1 MAEATIDFEV
11 KEYTNLLQSLK
22 QEEYQ
27 VLVQGIKKIKQTL
40 VDAPEEKKSLIE
52 DLTKKRNYSRAEKIE
67 LEMNTLFYYFQRRRE
82 LLENSLTA
90 PQVAKLLGTSRQTPH
105 DRLKNKTLL
114 AVRDNGVL
122 LFPTWQFDPEGAD
135 GVIDGLPSVLKSL
148 SIKSEF
154 AKLNWFMCKNAVLD
168 GLTPVAALKQGLK
181 MRVIAEAKGIG
192 GALW

>member
-1 MAEATIDFEV
+1 MAEATIEFEA

>member
-1 MAEATIDFEV
+1 MAEATIEFEA

-135 GVIDGLPSVLKSL
+135 GVIDGLPAVLKSL

-168 GLTPVAALKQGLK
+168 GLTPVAALKQGFK

-192 GALW
+192 GAIW